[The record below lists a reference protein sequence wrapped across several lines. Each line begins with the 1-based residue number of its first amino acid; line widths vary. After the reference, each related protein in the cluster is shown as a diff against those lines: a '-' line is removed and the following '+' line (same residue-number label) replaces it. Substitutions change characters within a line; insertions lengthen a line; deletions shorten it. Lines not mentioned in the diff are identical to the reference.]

1 MIIDVARA
9 DLGQVK
15 PGGLIMLIA
24 GADQGQGLP

>member
-9 DLGQVK
+9 DLDQVK

-24 GADQGQGLP
+24 DQGQGLP